1 LWPREKGIIQEMSI
15 EVSIHQSLRH
25 LTNGQAAV
33 TVNGNTVGQCLINL
47 VNQFPGIKPKIF
59 DKKGKLLNYVDIYV
73 NLESSYPEEL
83 AMSVKDGDRLY
94 ITLIIAGG

>member
-1 LWPREKGIIQEMSI
+1 MSI
-15 EVSIHQSLRH
+15 EVSIHQALRD
-25 LTNGQAAV
+25 LTNKQATV
-33 TVNGNTVGQCLINL
+33 KVNGTTVGQCLNDL

-73 NLESSYPEEL
+73 NLESSYPKEL
-83 AMSVKDGDRLY
+83 ALSVKGGDQLH

>member
-1 LWPREKGIIQEMSI
+1 MWPHEKGIIQAMSI
-15 EVSIHQSLRH
+15 EVSIHQALRH
-25 LTNGQAAV
+25 LTNGQAMV
-33 TVNGNTVGQCLINL
+33 KVNGNTVGQCLNDL

-83 AMSVKDGDRLY
+83 AMSVNDGDRLH

>member
-1 LWPREKGIIQEMSI
+1 MSI
-15 EVSIHQSLRH
+15 EVSIHQALRH
-25 LTNGQAAV
+25 LTNGQATA
-33 TVNGNTVGQCLINL
+33 TVNGTTVGQCLNDL

-83 AMSVKDGDRLY
+83 AMSVKDGDRLH

>member
-1 LWPREKGIIQEMSI
+1 MSI